1 MLKPEMIQVT
11 LECPVVTQGHKMQP
25 VTKTLL
31 LVVLIENM
39 VFIVQTEQKRELEEL
54 QKDGDLPLE
63 ELLKTLPPEVLD
75 APAPLPPPLTETE
88 EEEDSD
94 DKEDEEK
101 VSSACCWM
109 TLL

>member
-1 MLKPEMIQVT
+1 MKIVY
-11 LECPVVTQGHKMQP
+11 
-25 VTKTLL
+25 
-31 LVVLIENM
+31 
-39 VFIVQTEQKRELEEL
+39 IVQLEQEKELEDL

-94 DKEDEEK
+94 DKEEAEK
-101 VSSACCWM
+101 VSSDWCCM
-109 TLL
+109 LIDAVILSPVGS

>member
-1 MLKPEMIQVT
+1 MKIVD
-11 LECPVVTQGHKMQP
+11 
-25 VTKTLL
+25 
-31 LVVLIENM
+31 
-39 VFIVQTEQKRELEEL
+39 IVQLEQEKELEDL

-94 DKEDEEK
+94 DKEEAEK
-101 VSSACCWM
+101 VSSD
-109 TLL
+109 